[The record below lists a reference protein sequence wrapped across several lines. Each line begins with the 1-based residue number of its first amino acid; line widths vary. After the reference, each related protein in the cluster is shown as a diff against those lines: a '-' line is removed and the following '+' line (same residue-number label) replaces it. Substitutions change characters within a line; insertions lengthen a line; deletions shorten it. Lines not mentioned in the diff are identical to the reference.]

1 MPQTPTDAFS
11 SRDSLLIELTTA
23 IAVRDPA
30 LPNLLQAA
38 LLNGVSPEQIRVLI
52 TYVSTRAG
60 DPKVALHATSA
71 ALHLAATPGPEGPS
85 ESALHPGGH

>member
-1 MPQTPTDAFS
+1 
-11 SRDSLLIELTTA
+11 LLIELTTA
-23 IAVRDPA
+23 IAVRDPT

-38 LLNGVSPEQIRVLI
+38 LLSGVSPEQITVLI

-71 ALHLAATPGPEGPS
+71 GLHLATPGPEGAS
-85 ESALHPGGH
+85 ESTVHPGAH